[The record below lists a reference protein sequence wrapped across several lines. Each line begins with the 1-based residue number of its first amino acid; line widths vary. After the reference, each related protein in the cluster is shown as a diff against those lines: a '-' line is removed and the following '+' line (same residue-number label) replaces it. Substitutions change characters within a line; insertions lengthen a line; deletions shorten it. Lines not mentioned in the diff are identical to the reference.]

1 MYQQANEMISE
12 VMNAFE
18 EENTTLARKVFKKD
32 DLLDEINKNAATIVA
47 NYIKDNPAKIESA
60 LYILSTIRK
69 LERVGDQAKNM
80 AEEIIFYSEAKVLKH
95 KPKNK
100 KSNPEEE

>member
-1 MYQQANEMISE
+1 MFQ
-12 VMNAFE
+12 
-18 EENTTLARKVFKKD
+18 KD
-32 DLLDEINKNAATIVA
+32 DLLDEINKNGASVIAA
-47 NYIKDNPAKIESA
+47 YIKKNPDKTEEA

-95 KPKNK
+95 KPKSR
-100 KSNPEEE
+100 KSNLDEE